1 VRLRKLTLSV
11 MVALIIS
18 LIWRQIGSGGSE
30 AARLFQLEGLLW
42 VPLLT
47 ISQQAISLRLRTF
60 PAALLLRLLVNRLAR
75 CQPPRPSRPL
85 PPALAWAQRRYS
97 AVLAS
102 DGSTLDAL
110 LRKVGLLRGTDRAP
124 LGGKMLT
131 LLNVIT
137 LLPTAIWF
145 EAQATAH
152 DQRFWPQM
160 LTALPAGALLLVDA
174 GFTCFKRLAQLSALD
189 PKVTFII
196 PAKSNLVYQ
205 VKRCF
210 YKTSRGHDYLVW
222 VGSGQDRQLLRLVK
236 LCHQGTWY
244 VYLTNEL
251 DPNRLPAP
259 YVAALYEHRWR
270 IEEAFNLVKRLLGL
284 SYFWTGAQNGVEL
297 QVWATW
303 MVYAVLIDLAEAVAE
318 ALCQPL
324 VAISVE
330 MIYRGLYYFG
340 QAYRRGETDDPIAY
354 LIRHAKL
361 LGILKRDPPLQSHW
375 LNLTTLPDP

>member
-1 VRLRKLTLSV
+1 
-11 MVALIIS
+11 MVALVIS
-18 LIWRQIGSGGSE
+18 LIWRQIGGGGSE
-30 AARLFQLEGLLW
+30 AARLFRLEGLLW
-42 VPLLT
+42 VPVLV

-60 PAALLLRLLVNRLAR
+60 PAVLFLRLVVSRLAR
-75 CQPPRPSRPL
+75 FHALRQARPQTL
-85 PPALAWAQRRYS
+85 PPALAWAAQRYS
-97 AVLAS
+97 TILVS

-110 LRKVGLLRGTDRAP
+110 LRKVGLLREADRAP
-124 LGGKMLT
+124 LAGKMLT

-152 DQRFWPQM
+152 DQRFWPQL
-160 LTALPAGALLLVDA
+160 LTALPAGALLLLDA
-174 GFTCFKRLAQLSALD
+174 GFTCFKRLAELSAFD

-196 PAKSNLVYQ
+196 PAKSNLVYE

-210 YKTSRGHDYLVW
+210 HKTPQVHDYLVW
-222 VGSGQDRQLLRLVK
+222 VGTGEDRQLVRLVK
-236 LCHQGTWY
+236 LFYQGEWFI
-244 VYLTNEL
+244 YLTNEL

-303 MVYAVLIDLAEAVAE
+303 IVYAVLLDLTEAVAQ
-318 ALCQPL
+318 ALHQP
-324 VAISVE
+324 VRAISVE
-330 MIYRGLYYFG
+330 MVYRGLYHFG
-340 QAYRRGETDDPIAY
+340 QAYGRGEADDPIAY
-354 LIRHAKL
+354 LVRHAKL
-361 LGILKRDPPLQSHW
+361 LGILKRDPPSPTHW
-375 LNLTTLPDP
+375 LNLTTLPEP